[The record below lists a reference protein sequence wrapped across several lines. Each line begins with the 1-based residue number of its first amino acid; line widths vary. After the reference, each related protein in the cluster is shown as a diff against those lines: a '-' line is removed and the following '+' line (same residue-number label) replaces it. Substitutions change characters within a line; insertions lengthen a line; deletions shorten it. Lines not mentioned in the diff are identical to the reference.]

1 MRILFIPIILFA
13 NVLSLLASS
22 NMPVEIEVN
31 QTKYVVADSLNSFVF
46 LSLRNTS
53 GEDFIF
59 WTTSRVYTNESQEK
73 KTHDFFYGRNCP
85 ECWPLLHI
93 LYEMGRVPQL
103 VWKQNFIKMLP
114 KNQKFTIII
123 TGAENLNDEIWKERL
138 KKEIVFEKSSIIEY
152 YGLQNYNLLYPY
164 DFIVVDAE
172 NF

>member
-1 MRILFIPIILFA
+1 
-13 NVLSLLASS
+13 
-22 NMPVEIEVN
+22 
-31 QTKYVVADSLNSFVF
+31 
-46 LSLRNTS
+46 
-53 GEDFIF
+53 
-59 WTTSRVYTNESQEK
+59 
-73 KTHDFFYGRNCP
+73 
-85 ECWPLLHI
+85 
-93 LYEMGRVPQL
+93 
-103 VWKQNFIKMLP
+103 MLP